1 MANWIVYAIWVLM
14 GLWSSI
20 ELMGAY
26 LLASL
31 PNAKYSKAA
40 KITSICWVI
49 SIVFWI
55 SFIIF
60 G

>member
-1 MANWIVYAIWVLM
+1 MADWIVYAIWVLM
-14 GLWSSI
+14 GLWSSV

-31 PNAKYSKAA
+31 PSAKYSKAA

-55 SFIIF
+55 SFRIF